1 MEAVMTASLFHRDRA
16 RRVIFVALGVACTGL
31 AGLGVVVP
39 GLPTTVFLIGASYL
53 FARSS
58 PRLEKRLR
66 ESRWFGST
74 LRRFAESG
82 GAMPRRAKVVA
93 LLSMWAGIAGSVLA
107 LSGVAALQAATVALG
122 LVGTA
127 TIVFRV
133 PTSQAGIVRVHGGR
147 ALQEPSSIGA
157 LR

>member
-1 MEAVMTASLFHRDRA
+1 MTASVITRDRT
-16 RRVIFVALGVACTGL
+16 RRAVFAALGVACTGL

-58 PRLEKRLR
+58 PRLENRLR

-74 LRRFAESG
+74 LRRIAESG
-82 GAMPRRAKVVA
+82 GAMPRRAKLVA
-93 LLSMWAGIAGSVLA
+93 LLSMWAGIAGSVLV
-107 LSGVAALQAATVALG
+107 LSGVVALQVTTVALG

-133 PTSQAGIVRVHGGR
+133 PTLQAGVVRAHGGR
-147 ALQEPSSIGA
+147 ASRGPSALGA

>member
-1 MEAVMTASLFHRDRA
+1 MTASVITRDRT
-16 RRVIFVALGVACTGL
+16 RRAVFVALGFACTGL

-58 PRLEKRLR
+58 PRLERRLR

-74 LRRFAESG
+74 LSRIADSG

-93 LLSMWAGIAGSVLA
+93 LLSMWAGIATSVLV
-107 LSGVAALQAATVALG
+107 LSGVVALQAATVALG

-133 PTSQAGIVRVHGGR
+133 PTLQDGIVRAHGGR
-147 ALQEPSSIGA
+147 ESQGSSSVGA

>member
-1 MEAVMTASLFHRDRA
+1 MTASVIHPRPDPASRLRRA
-16 RRVIFVALGVACTGL
+16 RHRLHWARRPGRGR
-31 AGLGVVVP
+31 P

-58 PRLEKRLR
+58 PRLERRLR

-93 LLSMWAGIAGSVLA
+93 LLSMWAGIASSVLV
-107 LSGVAALQAATVALG
+107 LSGVVALQAATVALG

-133 PTSQAGIVRVHGGR
+133 PTLQAGIVRAHGGR
-147 ALQEPSSIGA
+147 ASRGSSSIGA

>member
-1 MEAVMTASLFHRDRA
+1 MTASVITRDRA
-16 RRVIFVALGVACTGL
+16 RRAVFVALGIACTGL

-58 PRLEKRLR
+58 PRLEKRLH
-66 ESRWFGST
+66 ESRWFGPT

-82 GAMPRRAKVVA
+82 GAMPRRAKVAA
-93 LLSMWAGIAGSVLA
+93 LLSMWTGIAGSTVA
-107 LSGVAALQAATVALG
+107 LSGAPGLQVTTVALG

-127 TIVFRV
+127 AILFRV
-133 PTSQAGIVRVHGGR
+133 PTLRSGIVRADGG
-147 ALQEPSSIGA
+147 APSQVPSAAGA